1 MQNAGNSSCFDH
13 LVPLSRVPI
22 EYPAASLSRVQWW
35 QRSGHLKVAARLRG
49 TARAGGVILFR
60 REDVESLVANPPRR
74 GRKPRGAL

>member
-1 MQNAGNSSCFDH
+1 MQNAGNFSCFDH

-35 QRSGHLKVAARLRG
+35 QRSGRLKVAGRLRG

-60 REDVESLVANPPRR
+60 RDDVEALVANPPRR